1 MSKFIYVEV
10 DENRVKYIEDSRP
23 TIAIGPLFIEV
34 SNDSVAE
41 GWFFNRETGE
51 VSQYEPYSISKVRQ
65 MRDEKLAVSDWMVL
79 EDSPYKSAGQESNL
93 AAIKL
98 YRQQLRDFPDESIS
112 YNENNINW
120 PTLTLS

>member
-10 DENRVKYIEDSRP
+10 DEYRVKYVEDTRP
-23 TIAIGPLFIEV
+23 TNALGPLYIEV

-41 GWFFNRETGE
+41 HWFYNRETGE
-51 VSQYEPYSISKVRQ
+51 VSQYEPYSIAQVRQ
-65 MRDEKLAVSDWMVL
+65 MRDEKLTVSDWMVL
-79 EDSPYKSAGQESNL
+79 EDSPYKATGQESNL
-93 AAIKL
+93 ANIKT
-98 YRQQLRDFPDESIS
+98 YRQELRDFPNESTS

>member
-1 MSKFIYVEV
+1 MSKFIYVEA
-10 DENRVKYIEDSRP
+10 DENRVKYVEDTRP

-41 GWFFNRETGE
+41 GWFYDRETGE
-51 VSQYEPYSISKVRQ
+51 VFEYEPYSISKVRQ

-79 EDSPYKSAGQESNL
+79 DDSPYQAADQSSNL
-93 AAIKL
+93 TAIKT
-98 YRQQLRDFPDESIS
+98 YRQALRDFPDESAT

>member
-1 MSKFIYVEV
+1 MSKFIYVEI
-10 DENRVKYIEDSRP
+10 DENRVKYVEDTRP

-41 GWFFNRETGE
+41 GWFYDRETGE
-51 VSQYEPYSISKVRQ
+51 VFEYEPYSISQVRQ

-93 AAIKL
+93 DAIKL
-98 YRQQLRDFPDESIS
+98 YRQQLRDFPDESAT

>member
-1 MSKFIYVEV
+1 MSKFIFVEA
-10 DENRVKYIEDSRP
+10 DENRVKYVEDNRP
-23 TIAIGPLFIEV
+23 ATALGPLFIEV

-41 GWFFNRETGE
+41 NWFFNRETQE
-51 VSQYEPYSISKVRQ
+51 VSEYEPYNIAQVRQ

-79 EDSPYKSAGQESNL
+79 EDSPYQAADQSSNL
-93 AAIKL
+93 TAIKT
-98 YRQQLRDFPDESIS
+98 YRQQLRDFPDESAT

>member
-10 DENRVKYIEDSRP
+10 DENRVKYVEDSRP
-23 TIAIGPLFIEV
+23 EIALGALFIEV

-51 VSQYEPYSISKVRQ
+51 VSQYEPYSISQVRQ

-98 YRQQLRDFPDESIS
+98 YRQQLRDFPNESIS